1 MFTILLGKTLSGCS
15 MYRSGL
21 YNLVV
26 ASSQF
31 RTHHDRCATEHC
43 HPQIARDLLA
53 ARAAALPDQ
62 APSVDYAKGFKVGV
76 VDSMTNGGP
85 ES

>member
-1 MFTILLGKTLSGCS
+1 

-26 ASSQF
+26 APSQF
-31 RTHHDRCATEHC
+31 RRHHDRCETEHY

-53 ARAAALPDQ
+53 ARTAALPDR
-62 APSVDYAKGFKVGV
+62 ASSVDCAKGFEEGV